1 MGEIPLDKCSLGR
14 AFQSIKKEGIFPSFY
29 QLPIDA
35 YAADGAAFLDD
46 LVFGDIFHVDK
57 MFEHD
62 FGIIAD
68 AFFAFFIRVDVAQL
82 AVDRLKK
89 NLVAHD
95 LVVLVFHGLDT
106 HEQVGFEGDCGGVVV
121 EGGFEQV
128 DRDGGDLVFHLGI
141 AVQGRGVYD
150 LVHLAAFAV
159 DNAGILVEREEV
171 AVDRERIHLIL
182 PANPALDHVR
192 LDLLGQVDV
201 DRQPPHNVQ
210 LGFDILDQPIVN
222 GGVFLTGHR
231 VVEHRDGKARVAA
244 LEDRDNP
251 VDDAFVVVGE
261 LEVAVNLHVL
271 GAVEGNRSLN
281 REVFAAGNGHLVELL
296 ELGQLIGDRV
306 DRHDVVFRPDRL
318 DCGRDRC
325 QQADFG
331 RDFRFGYFK

>member
-95 LVVLVFHGLDT
+95 LVVLVFHGLDA

-128 DRDGGDLVFHLGI
+128 DRDGGNLVFHLGI

-150 LVHLAAFAV
+150 LVHLAALAV
-159 DNAGILVEREEV
+159 DNAGIFIEWE
-171 AVDRERIHLIL
+171 
-182 PANPALDHVR
+182 
-192 LDLLGQVDV
+192 
-201 DRQPPHNVQ
+201 
-210 LGFDILDQPIVN
+210 
-222 GGVFLTGHR
+222 
-231 VVEHRDGKARVAA
+231 
-244 LEDRDNP
+244 
-251 VDDAFVVVGE
+251 
-261 LEVAVNLHVL
+261 
-271 GAVEGNRSLN
+271 
-281 REVFAAGNGHLVELL
+281 
-296 ELGQLIGDRV
+296 
-306 DRHDVVFRPDRL
+306 
-318 DCGRDRC
+318 
-325 QQADFG
+325 
-331 RDFRFGYFK
+331 